1 MLVKGAAAACVAKLV
16 AGFGQAVA
24 CYRWEGVTRPALL
37 PSRIGSD
44 TRALCGAM
52 LPLHANVSADRELV
66 KTTAAASRCQP
77 RTPALPSA
85 RTGRGLP
92 RHPTHAK
99 LGQMRAHHLPH
110 HLPPRRRRT
119 ARGFTLVE
127 QLAVIALVGTV
138 SATALPALTEFN
150 QHAERTVLAS
160 LAASAGSAMV
170 INQAGCLVSQG
181 QAAPGRC
188 QPLQDCTQ
196 VQGLLMQPLPDGV
209 VVPAQL
215 LDRSGGTC
223 QLLRVRDGVTAAFYG
238 VATGG

>member
-1 MLVKGAAAACVAKLV
+1 M
-16 AGFGQAVA
+16 
-24 CYRWEGVTRPALL
+24 
-37 PSRIGSD
+37 
-44 TRALCGAM
+44 
-52 LPLHANVSADRELV
+52 
-66 KTTAAASRCQP
+66 
-77 RTPALPSA
+77 
-85 RTGRGLP
+85 
-92 RHPTHAK
+92 
-99 LGQMRAHHLPH
+99 
-110 HLPPRRRRT
+110 
-119 ARGFTLVE
+119 
-127 QLAVIALVGTV
+127 IALVGTV